1 MPNENHLRQSMDQVL
16 SQFTADIASLRTGRA
31 SASLIENLICSA
43 YGGTQRLRVKELASI
58 TSPDPQ
64 SLVIDPW
71 DKSIIGDIKKGILEA
86 NVGLN
91 PTVDGEIIR
100 LSMQPLT
107 SEDKEKLTRL
117 LSQKAEGA
125 KVMIRNIRAE
135 AMKKLEVDFKAK
147 QFGED
152 DKFRFEKNIQ
162 EVTDEYTGKIDTITN
177 DKKTEILA
185 V

>member
-1 MPNENHLRQSMDQVL
+1 MPDENHLRQSMDQVF
-16 SQFTADIASLRTGRA
+16 SMFTSDIASLRTGRA
-31 SASLIENLICSA
+31 SASLVENLVCPA

-71 DKSIIGDIKKGILEA
+71 DKSIIGDIKKGLLEA
-86 NVGLN
+86 NVGLS
-91 PTVDGEIIR
+91 PAIDGEIIR

-107 SEDKEKLTRL
+107 TEDKEKLTKL
-117 LSQKAEGA
+117 LSQKAESA
-125 KVMIRNIRAE
+125 KVMVRNVRAE
-135 AMKKLEVDFKAK
+135 AMKKLEVDFKDK

-152 DKFRFEKNIQ
+152 DKFRFEKQ
-162 EVTDEYTGKIDTITN
+162 VQAVTDEFIGKIDTATN
-177 DKKTEILA
+177 NKKTEILA

>member
-1 MPNENHLRQSMDQVL
+1 MPDENHLRQSMDQAL
-16 SQFTADIASLRTGRA
+16 SLFVTDIASLRTGRA
-31 SASLIENLICSA
+31 SASLVENLICPA
-43 YGGTQRLRVKELASI
+43 YGGTQKLRVKELASI

-64 SLVIDPW
+64 SIVIDPW

-91 PTVDGEIIR
+91 PAIDGEIIR
-100 LSMQPLT
+100 LLMQPLT
-107 SEDKEKLTRL
+107 TEDKEKLTKL

-125 KVMIRNIRAE
+125 KVMVRNVRAE

-152 DKFRFEKNIQ
+152 DKFRFEKKVQ
-162 EVTDEYTGKIDTITN
+162 EVTDEFIGKIDHLMN
-177 DKKTEILA
+177 VKKTEILA